1 VVSFIYEP
9 LSDQLLKEIFLTP
22 DSNLR
27 VGDRVNFEVKTD
39 FAVTSAKLIFSNGQ
53 APLVLEKDG
62 DGSFSRTAML
72 ITTGQISLDVELTT
86 VGQVR
91 SYSGATTFFV
101 DNTPE
106 VRNVKFQIDP
116 KNPRNLHVSRQ
127 VVGAEVSGFDI
138 LYGLSKEVLN
148 QKTAVS

>member
-1 VVSFIYEP
+1 
-9 LSDQLLKEIFLTP
+9 LKKIILTP

-27 VGDRVNFEVKTD
+27 VGDKVNFEVKTD
-39 FAVTSAKLIFSNGQ
+39 PAVTSAKLTFSNGQ

-62 DGSFSRTAML
+62 EGSFSRTAML

-91 SYSGATTFFV
+91 TYSGDTTFFV

-106 VRNVKFQIDP
+106 VRNVKFQINPQKP
-116 KNPRNLHVSRQ
+116 KDLQVSRQ
-127 VVGAEVSGFDI
+127 VVGSEVSGFDI
-138 LYGLSKEVLN
+138 LYGLSKEILN
-148 QKTAVS
+148 QKTTVS